1 MTVNYLLSS
10 GFMLIVL
17 LIFAKKTC
25 SGIRQPQSRHLC
37 LWLIGAVAAYVLM
50 DACFIVYFANP
61 YNITAYR
68 TIVFVFYVAYV
79 IMPFIWHTFVRNFV
93 GCTLGKNIRRLEY
106 IPLAVM
112 LSMVLYTI
120 PTGVLWS
127 ISDLGEYTRGPWFP
141 VFAVLN
147 LFYYVESLVDA
158 LVIFLRRGSR
168 KEPYLLQSVLISCI
182 PLAAVLIN
190 SYIIPVEAT
199 YPFQPFCLVLVTVLA
214 YFFMLERE
222 SQIQQL
228 DYQKSLQN
236 ALQQAR
242 SATRQAVAA
251 GKVKSDFLANM
262 SHDIRTPLN
271 AILGFS
277 KIISDDP
284 SNVASVQNAVG
295 KIQLSGD
302 VRLSLIDDVLDL
314 SRIEN
319 GKLRLEPVPTDLN
332 LMGHSLETMFT
343 QGMQNAGID
352 FRVTSDLRTPLVLC
366 DTGKLRQIL
375 VNLLGN
381 AQKFTKKGGS
391 VSLTMEQTGE
401 HCYRFTVKDSGIGIS
416 REFQAHMF
424 EAFERERTATES
436 STVGTGLGLAIV
448 RRLVDLMDGAIEVQS
463 EQGKG
468 TAISVTLS
476 LSPSDAAPAAEAPH
490 EVQNADLSGVRL
502 LLAEDNELNREIA
515 NTLLEAKGA
524 VITNAVNGAEAVEL
538 FRNSP
543 PGAFDVILMDVMM
556 PVMDGLTA
564 AKTIRALDRP
574 DAKTIPIFAMTANAF
589 SEDVEKS
596 LAAGMNEHL
605 SKPLNM
611 DVLLSTVQKYIK

>member
-1 MTVNYLLSS
+1 MTVNYLMSS

-17 LIFAKKTC
+17 LIFAKKTS
-25 SGIRQPQSRHLC
+25 SGIRQRQSRHLC
-37 LWLIGAVAAYVLM
+37 LLLIGAVAAYVLM
-50 DACFIVYFANP
+50 DACFVVYFAKP
-61 YNITAYR
+61 HNITVYR
-68 TIVFVFYVAYV
+68 AIVFVFYVVYV
-79 IMPFIWHTFVRNFV
+79 TTPFIWHTFVRNFV

-112 LSMVLYTI
+112 LGMMLYTI

-127 ISDLGEYTRGPWFP
+127 ISDLGQYTRGPWFP

-168 KEPYLLQSVLISCI
+168 KKPYLLQSVLISLI
-182 PLAAVLIN
+182 PLAAILIN
-190 SYIIPVEAT
+190 SYIIPVEVT

-228 DYQKSLQN
+228 NYQHHLQN
-236 ALQQAR
+236 VLQQAR
-242 SATRQAVAA
+242 RATRQAVAA

-284 SNVASVQNAVG
+284 FNGASVQNAIG

-302 VRLSLIDDVLDL
+302 VLLSLVDDVLDL

-332 LMGHSLETMFT
+332 MVEHALETMFM

-352 FRVTSDLRTPLVLC
+352 FRVTADLRTPLVLC
-366 DTGKLRQIL
+366 DTGKLRRIL

-381 AQKFTKKGGS
+381 AQKFTKKGDS
-391 VSLTMEQTGE
+391 VALLLEQPGE
-401 HCYRFTVKDSGIGIS
+401 HLYRFTVQDSGIGIS

-424 EAFERERTATES
+424 EPFERERTSTES

-448 RRLVDLMDGAIEVQS
+448 RRLVDLMDGAIAVQS

-468 TAISVTLS
+468 TAISVMLS
-476 LSPSDAAPAAEAPH
+476 LPPSDAAPAAEAPH
-490 EVQNADLSGVRL
+490 EVQNADLSGLRL

-524 VITNAVNGAEAVEL
+524 VITNAVNGAEAVEI

-543 PGAFDVILMDVMM
+543 PGTFDVILMDVMM

-564 AKTIRALDRP
+564 AKTIRALDRA

-589 SEDVEKS
+589 SEDVAKS

-605 SKPLNM
+605 SKPINM
-611 DVLLSTVQKYIK
+611 DMLLSAISKYVK

>member
-37 LWLIGAVAAYVLM
+37 LWLIGVVAAYVLM

-112 LSMVLYTI
+112 LGMVLYTI

>member
-1 MTVNYLLSS
+1 MTVNYLMSS

-50 DACFIVYFANP
+50 DACFIVYFATP

-68 TIVFVFYVAYV
+68 TIVFVFYVSYV
-79 IMPFIWHTFVRNFV
+79 TMPFIWHTFVRNFV

-112 LSMVLYTI
+112 LGLVLYTI
-120 PTGVLWS
+120 PTSALWS
-127 ISDLGEYTRGPWFP
+127 ISDLGEYTRGPWFL
-141 VFAVLN
+141 FFTVLN

-190 SYIIPVEAT
+190 SYVIPVEAT

-222 SQIQQL
+222 SQTQQAA
-228 DYQKSLQN
+228 YQHSLQD

-277 KIISDDP
+277 RIISDDP
-284 SNVASVQNAVG
+284 ANVESVKNAVG

-302 VRLSLIDDVLDL
+302 VLLSLVDDVLDL

-319 GKLRLEPVPTDLN
+319 GKLRLAPVPTDLDA
-332 LMGHSLETMFT
+332 MAHALETMFT
-343 QGMQNAGID
+343 QGMQAAGID
-352 FRVTSDLRTPLVLC
+352 FRVTASLRTPLVLC
-366 DTGKLRQIL
+366 DTGKVRQIL

-381 AQKFTKKGGS
+381 AQKFTKNGGS
-391 VSLTMEQTGE
+391 VALVMEHTE
-401 HCYRFTVKDSGIGIS
+401 KHRYRFTVKDTGIGIS

-424 EAFERERTATES
+424 EAFERERTSTES

-448 RRLVDLMDGAIEVQS
+448 KRLVDLMDGTIEVQS

-476 LSPSDAAPAAEAPH
+476 LPPSDAAPAAEAPH
-490 EVQNADLSGVRL
+490 EVQNTSLSGVRL

-515 NTLLEAKGA
+515 NTLLEIKGA
-524 VITNAVNGAEAVEL
+524 VITNAVNGAEAVEF

-543 PGAFDVILMDVMM
+543 PDTFDCILMDVMM

-564 AKTIRALDRP
+564 AETIRALDRP

-589 SEDVEKS
+589 SEDVAKS
-596 LAAGMNEHL
+596 LAAGMDEHL

-611 DVLLSTVQKYIK
+611 DVLISTIRKYVK

>member
-17 LIFAKKTC
+17 LISAKKTC

-50 DACFIVYFANP
+50 DACFIVYFTNP
-61 YNITAYR
+61 YNLTAYR

-79 IMPFIWHTFVRNFV
+79 TMPFIWHTFVRNFV
-93 GCTLGKNIRRLEY
+93 GCTLGRNIRRLEY
-106 IPLAVM
+106 VPLAVM
-112 LSMVLYTI
+112 LGMVLYTI

-222 SQIQQL
+222 SQLQQL

-302 VRLSLIDDVLDL
+302 VRLSLVDDVLDL

-332 LMGHSLETMFT
+332 MVGHALETMFT

-352 FRVTSDLRTPLVLC
+352 FRVTADLRTPLVLC

-391 VSLTMEQTGE
+391 VALMLEQPGE
-401 HCYRFTVKDSGIGIS
+401 HLYRFTVQDTGIGIS
-416 REFQAHMF
+416 REFQSHMF
-424 EAFERERTATES
+424 EAFERERTSTES

-543 PGAFDVILMDVMM
+543 PGTFDVILMDVMM

-589 SEDVEKS
+589 SEDVAKS

-611 DVLLSTVQKYIK
+611 DVLLSTVRKYIK

>member
-17 LIFAKKTC
+17 LISAKKTC

-50 DACFIVYFANP
+50 DACFIVYFTNP
-61 YNITAYR
+61 YNLTAYR

-79 IMPFIWHTFVRNFV
+79 TMPFIWHTFVRNFV
-93 GCTLGKNIRRLEY
+93 GCTLGRNIRRLEY
-106 IPLAVM
+106 VPLAVM
-112 LSMVLYTI
+112 LGMVLYTI

-222 SQIQQL
+222 SQLQQL

-302 VRLSLIDDVLDL
+302 VLLSLVDDVLDL

-332 LMGHSLETMFT
+332 MVGHALETMFT

-352 FRVTSDLRTPLVLC
+352 FRVTADLRTPLVLC

-391 VSLTMEQTGE
+391 VALVIEQLGE
-401 HCYRFTVKDSGIGIS
+401 HLYRFTVQDTGIGIS
-416 REFQAHMF
+416 REFQSHMF
-424 EAFERERTATES
+424 EAFERERTSTES

-476 LSPSDAAPAAEAPH
+476 LSPSDSAPAAEAPH
-490 EVQNADLSGVRL
+490 EVQNTDLSGLRL
-502 LLAEDNELNREIA
+502 LLVEDNELNREIA

-543 PGAFDVILMDVMM
+543 PGTFDVILMDVMM

-564 AKTIRALDRP
+564 AKTIRALDRA
-574 DAKTIPIFAMTANAF
+574 DARTIPIFAMTANAF
-589 SEDVEKS
+589 SEDVAKS

-611 DVLLSTVQKYIK
+611 DVLLSTVRKYIK